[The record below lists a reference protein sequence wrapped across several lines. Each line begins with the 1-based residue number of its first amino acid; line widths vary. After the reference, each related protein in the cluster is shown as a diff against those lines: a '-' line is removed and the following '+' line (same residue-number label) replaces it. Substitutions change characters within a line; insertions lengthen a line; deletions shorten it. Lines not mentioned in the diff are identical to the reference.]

1 LIGPALAHLCLRAV
15 GLKGQTPARA
25 MIEDYLVCRRPWG
38 FALSDVRVPVTL
50 WHGRADSR
58 GGHFFY
64 SRSIAEIIRS
74 LEPDDLIETPEPS
87 ALAA

>member
-1 LIGPALAHLCLRAV
+1 
-15 GLKGQTPARA
+15 

-38 FALSDVRVPVTL
+38 FAPGDVRVPVTL
-50 WHGRADSR
+50 WHGRADWLVPLSHTLALRAAIPVSTTRVAR

-64 SRSIAEIIRS
+64 SGSLAEIIQS
-74 LEPDDLIETPEPS
+74 LMPDEVSEASEPS